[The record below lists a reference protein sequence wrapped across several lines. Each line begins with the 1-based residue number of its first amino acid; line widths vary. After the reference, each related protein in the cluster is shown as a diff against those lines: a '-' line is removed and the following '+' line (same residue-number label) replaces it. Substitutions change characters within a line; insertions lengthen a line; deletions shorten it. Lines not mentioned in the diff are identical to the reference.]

1 MKRDF
6 LKDLGIEDK
15 DIISKILDENSA
27 DIGRAKGDLD
37 DLKSQVAQLQSQ
49 LDKKSNE
56 LDTLKESTKDYASL
70 NEKISQL
77 ELDKSTLATEKAQL
91 QVDLNTKVSEIQ
103 KTHAIENT
111 VRDAKAKN
119 VKAVM
124 ALLDMDKIT
133 YEDGSLKGVSEQLE
147 SLVSEENTSFLFGE
161 SSVGAPKGTKFN
173 NPPGGDNGGAP
184 TGKSF
189 AEAIAASLHLDK

>member
-1 MKRDF
+1 MRRDF

-27 DIGRAKGDLD
+27 DIGRAKGDFD

-49 LDKKSNE
+49 LDKKTNE
-56 LDTLKESTKDYASL
+56 LETLKESTKDYSSL
-70 NEKISQL
+70 TEKISQL

-133 YEDGSLKGVSEQLE
+133 YEDGNLKGVSEQLE

-161 SSVGAPKGTKFN
+161 TIAGAPKGTKFN
-173 NPPGGDNGGAP
+173 NPPGGNGGAP

-189 AEAIAASLHLDK
+189 VEAIAASLHSDK

>member
-49 LDKKSNE
+49 LDKKTNE
-56 LDTLKESTKDYASL
+56 LETLKESTKDYNSL
-70 NEKISQL
+70 TEKISQL

-103 KTHAIENT
+103 KTHAIENS

-133 YEDGSLKGVSEQLE
+133 YEDGNLKGISEQLE
-147 SLVSEENTSFLFGE
+147 SLVGEEDTSFLFGE
-161 SSVGAPKGTKFN
+161 TTGGAPKGTKFN
-173 NPPGGDNGGAP
+173 DPPGGKGGAP

-189 AEAIAASLHLDK
+189 VEAIAASLHSDK

>member
-15 DIISKILDENSA
+15 DVISKILDENSA

-37 DLKSQVAQLQSQ
+37 DLKSQLAQLQSQ
-49 LDKKSNE
+49 LDKKTTE
-56 LDTLKESTKDYASL
+56 YDTLKESTKDYASL
-70 NEKISQL
+70 NEKINQL

-91 QVDLNTKVSEIQ
+91 QVDLDTKVSEIQ
-103 KTHAIENT
+103 KNHAIENT

-133 YEDGSLKGVSEQLE
+133 YEDGNLKGVSEQLE

-161 SSVGAPKGTKFN
+161 TNGDAPKGTKFN
-173 NPPGGDNGGAP
+173 NPPGDKGGAP

-189 AEAIAASLHLDK
+189 VEAIAASLHSDK